1 MNVSNLP
8 SPCLLVDHI
17 FELSLYVFELRV
29 NAIMLVG
36 SVSRMMTLESA
47 NMCSDA
53 DLILTLAYE
62 LDHLIYTHNGYSSG
76 VRSAARNAHNP
87 LSDFSR
93 LDFSFAVLV
102 SISEVCEA
110 ETAPKVSSA
119 VVVSV
124 WTCGVAG

>member
-1 MNVSNLP
+1 MLRASSGMNVSNLP

-17 FELSLYVFELRV
+17 LELSLYVFELRV

-76 VRSAARNAHNP
+76 AKSAARTHNP

-110 ETAPKVSSA
+110 ETVPKASSA

-124 WTCGVAG
+124 